1 MGPTQELSRK
11 WSGCILG
18 IRVVA
23 LFETVTLLA
32 VALSI
37 DTYLLDGNRFAGI
50 QPHPFWAAVLL
61 AAAQY
66 GTKEGLAAAVLATA
80 ALLAGAL
87 PEQGFGE
94 DLYAWLLRISGT
106 PVLWFIAAVVLGEIR
121 DGHHRKSDMLKEE
134 LADTREQAR
143 TIAEA
148 YERLAQTA
156 SELEVR
162 VAGQVRTV
170 HAMYTAARAIE
181 RQDTR
186 EILIG
191 VAPLVQSVLGPLK
204 FSLYLLNG
212 QRLELAAAEG
222 WTAQDCFTRDFNTD
236 SPLFHAIVDG
246 RQTLTGITPEHEF
259 ILQGEG
265 MLAGPLASRET
276 GKVVG
281 MLKFEEIAFAE
292 LNPSNV
298 QNFSIVCDWIGTAYD
313 SALRFEQLRAE
324 SLDGS
329 VPTKVALGV

>member
-1 MGPTQELSRK
+1 MTSAQDSFWKGPRHL
-11 WSGCILG
+11 LG
-18 IRVVA
+18 IRVAA
-23 LFETVTLLA
+23 LLEIVTLLA
-32 VALSI
+32 AALLV
-37 DTYLLDGNRFAGI
+37 DTFLLDGNRFAEI
-50 QPHPFWAAVLL
+50 RPHPFWAAVLL

-66 GTKEGLAAAVLATA
+66 GTKEGLAAAVLSTA
-80 ALLAGAL
+80 GLLAGAL

-121 DGHHRKSDMLKEE
+121 DGHHRKSDMLKEA
-134 LADTREQAR
+134 LADTLEQTR

-148 YERLAQTA
+148 YERLARTA

-170 HAMYTAARAIE
+170 HVMYTAARAIE

-191 VAPLVQSVLGPLK
+191 VATLVRSVLGPLK
-204 FSLYLLNG
+204 FSLFLLNG
-212 QRLELAAAEG
+212 QRLELVATEG
-222 WTAQDCFTRDFNTD
+222 WSNQDRFTREFDTD
-236 SPLFHAIVDG
+236 SPLFRAIVDG
-246 RQTLTGITPEHEF
+246 RQTLTAITPEHEA
-259 ILQGEG
+259 ILLSEG
-265 MLAGPLASRET
+265 MLAGPLVSQET

-281 MLKFEEIAFAE
+281 MLKLEEIAFAE

-313 SALRFEQLRAE
+313 TALRFEQLQAE
-324 SLDGS
+324 SLDRS
-329 VPTKVALGV
+329 PPSKVALGV